1 MKESYLIIG
10 GDIRQEKLKDILEM
24 KDKEV
29 YHILYPADIK
39 ELDNAGRYSNIVLPI
54 PLTKDGETLFSE
66 CDELKIKL
74 SYLKDKL
81 GDNQKIYGSSLM
93 AYFNENAVDLMK
105 DPLFKRAN
113 AMLTSQGALRLLL
126 ESTDDYIVTKKV
138 LITGFGDVAETLADL
153 LRRVGCRVFI
163 KARSHKAL
171 LSAEMQGYGTS
182 YLKYNENSL
191 REYDYIFS
199 TVPSEIFCERD
210 ILSMKDEA
218 IFFELAS
225 YPYGADRNLF
235 IKYNKKYV
243 SGSALPG
250 KYLPTASAKL
260 IADFIL

>member
-24 KDKEV
+24 KGKEV
-29 YHILYPADIK
+29 YHIQYPADIK
-39 ELDNAGRYSNIVLPI
+39 ELDNAEKYSHIVLPV
-54 PLTKDGETLFSE
+54 PLTKDGETLYSN

-74 SYLKDKL
+74 SFLKDKL
-81 GDNQKIYGSSLM
+81 GNNQKIYGSSLM

-153 LRRVGCRVFI
+153 LGRVGCRVYI
-163 KARSHKAL
+163 KARSPEAL

-182 YLKYNENSL
+182 YLKYNDNSL
-191 REYDYIFS
+191 GEYDYIFS
-199 TVPSEIFCERD
+199 TVPSEIFGERD
-210 ILSMKDEA
+210 ILSIKDEG

-225 YPYGADRNLF
+225 YPFSAERDLF
-235 IKYNKKYV
+235 LKHNKRYIL
-243 SGSALPG
+243 GSALPG